1 MSTNPT
7 PANPAPFS
15 PVRISARVAEL
26 LGPALVADLTTSL
39 TDGRPGAYR
48 CTTCGEPGTA
58 TPASPAAVLVLTDPT
73 GRGPAVVRYAHA
85 GCSASRVVATDTY
98 TAAPDAAAL
107 LLPARAWLRPGADP
121 AAVLLVGPRVRPV
134 RTTDGGE
141 LQDRL
146 LAGLL
151 GRGFTLLT
159 DPDQTLPAVSGLSAL
174 LGPRG
179 RVVVTDP
186 AGDTFYDGT
195 LNTPA
200 GSEWNR
206 HARDAGRLGVVVAAG
221 MDLHDPGRDHEA
233 DLHHAIGTG
242 RAVAATIPASTLG
255 AVTGSDRG
263 LGGPRADP
271 GGTR

>member
-15 PVRISARVAEL
+15 PVRISASIAGL
-26 LGPALVADLTTSL
+26 LGPVVVADLIVSL
-39 TDGRPGAYR
+39 SGGRPAAYR
-48 CTTCGEPGTA
+48 CITCGEPGTA
-58 TPASPAAVLVLTDPT
+58 TPTSPAAVVVLTDPA

-85 GCSASRVVATDTY
+85 WCSASGIVATDTY
-98 TAAPDAAAL
+98 TTAAGAAAL

-146 LAGLL
+146 LADLL
-151 GRGFTLLT
+151 GRGFALLT
-159 DPDQTLPAVSGLSAL
+159 HPDQTPPEVAGLSAM

-195 LNTPA
+195 TNTPTRA
-200 GSEWNR
+200 EWTR
-206 HARDAGRLGVVVAAG
+206 HVRASGRLGLVVAAG
-221 MDLHDPGRDHEA
+221 MDLHDPDRDHEA
-233 DLHHAIGTG
+233 DLQHAIDTG
-242 RAVAATIPASTLG
+242 RVVAATIPAHALTAHPGG
-255 AVTGSDRG
+255 AVRPAG
-263 LGGPRADP
+263 DP